1 MLKVR
6 IHEHIG
12 DIDPQRW
19 DAIGDDPL
27 SRHAV
32 LLALEQATLDGVRMV
47 YATIEDERGRPVAQ
61 VPFARLRMDGA
72 RLTHGLF
79 RRGIETLRA
88 VDSDFMRTAL
98 VICGTPL
105 SVGNPPFRLAAGVD
119 PVPVWVRVGAL
130 TDELADELGA
140 PWRAF
145 KELGLGD
152 LPAARALSAG
162 GWVTAPSEP
171 GCLLR
176 LPWRDFDDYLSSL
189 RHPYRYKIL
198 RSARKLERAGVAVD
212 VQPLAAAYTAD
223 AHRLYEAVYE
233 RAEVQLE
240 RLTPEFFTALGRA
253 YGDRARLIRF
263 LHEGRLVGW
272 VAVLVAGRRV
282 HDLFH
287 GLDYTVNDRF
297 DLYFNQLSQVIR
309 FALDSSSESIA
320 LGQSTETAKSRFG
333 AVADPKWTVLRHR
346 RAAVTSVLKQAAPV
360 LFPARTVPARRAFRP
375 EIAEEVRPSC

>member
-1 MLKVR
+1 MRIR
-6 IHEHIG
+6 IHDHIG
-12 DIDPQRW
+12 DIDPLRW
-19 DAIGDDPL
+19 DAVGDDPL

-32 LLALEQATLDGVRMV
+32 LLALEQAALDGVRMV

-61 VPFARLRMDGA
+61 VPFARLQMDGA

-88 VDSDFMRTAL
+88 IDSDFMRTAL

-119 PVPVWVRVGAL
+119 PVPVWVRVGSL

-145 KELGLGD
+145 KELAAGD
-152 LPAARALSAG
+152 LAAARALARQ

-176 LPWRDFDDYLSSL
+176 LRWRDFDHYLSSL

-198 RSARKLERAGVAVD
+198 KSARKLERAGVVVD
-212 VQPLAAAYTAD
+212 VQPLAASYTAD
-223 AHRLYEAVYE
+223 AHRLYEAVHE

-272 VAVLVAGRRV
+272 VAVLVAGSRV

-287 GLDYTVNDRF
+287 GLDYAANDRF
-297 DLYFNQLSQVIR
+297 DLYFNQISQVIR
-309 FALDSSSESIA
+309 FALDSPATSLS

-333 AVADPKWTVLRHR
+333 AVADSKWSVLRHR
-346 RAAVTSVLKQAAPV
+346 RAMVTSVLKRAAPV
-360 LFPARTVPARRAFRP
+360 LFPTRTVPARRTFRP
-375 EIAEEVRPSC
+375 EIVEEVTSPC